1 MEEQNF
7 INEILNSTNG
17 IMKIAPDDALFDKIQ
32 NKLNQQNYISTR
44 LLWKI
49 AASVIILVSI
59 NVFLINKNVRTDKK
73 TTSSFENIYYKNN
86 QLY

>member
-17 IMKIAPDDALFDKIQ
+17 MMKIAPNNALFDEIQ
-32 NKLNQQNYISTR
+32 NKLNQQNYVSSKV
-44 LLWKI
+44 LWKI
-49 AASVIILVSI
+49 AASIFILVSI
-59 NVFLINKNVRTDKK
+59 NVFLIRKNFKTDKK
-73 TTSSFENIYYKNN
+73 ISSSFENIYNKNN

>member
-49 AASVIILVSI
+49 AASVIILVLI